1 MTQVEAHRHLF
12 IDDYEIDSMSGL
24 SRSLHG
30 ATLYEGNPVIHNDY
44 PWERYVIKSGGTY
57 LLQDP
62 NDGLFKLGHPAVPCL
77 SPRCKRRTAGSMS
90 LGITKSGPISHFSPS
105 VRDRHFQR
113 SPGADGESYAAWRA
127 RTFALRL

>member
-62 NDGLFKLGHPAVPCL
+62 NDGLFKLYYTVI
-77 SPRCKRRTAGSMS
+77 PRIVTATADHVNHGSCAPVRAGS
-90 LGITKSGPISHFSPS
+90 GPGGMRCGRI
-105 VRDRHFQR
+105 
-113 SPGADGESYAAWRA
+113 A
-127 RTFALRL
+127 